1 MLTWGKSLNL
11 EPQGSGPVVRPRGH
25 YLAIPGGDALVLHF
39 SCGNSETIDGLD
51 IAVGVYVG
59 NLRNCHKLIH
69 VPIFLTLIFPYFLP
83 GPERK
88 ANHKNL

>member
-39 SCGNSETIDGLD
+39 SCGNSETVDGLD

-59 NLRNCHKLIH
+59 NLRKAQKLIRLSFS
-69 VPIFLTLIFPYFLP
+69 VKLSLLP
-83 GPERK
+83 VMSRPK
-88 ANHKNL
+88 VQS